1 MTPPERVADALRRAG
16 LPDRLVAFESSTGTA
31 PEAAASVGCSL
42 GQIVKSLYFSADGR
56 PTVVLV
62 AGDRQAD
69 TARLAELLGVP
80 RKKLAMGSAAEVEA
94 VTGYAVGGVAP
105 VGHLAPCDIVADES
119 LRRFET
125 VFAAAGDSH
134 TVFDAE
140 PDELVARVGGQWAAI
155 TR

>member
-1 MTPPERVADALRRAG
+1 M
-16 LPDRLVAFESSTGTA
+16 
-31 PEAAASVGCSL
+31 AAALQAVRRD
-42 GQIVKSLYFSADGR
+42 VTRRDWR
-56 PTVVLV
+56 PSWSCPAARPGKYAA
-62 AGDRQAD
+62 AG
-69 TARLAELLGVP
+69 
-80 RKKLAMGSAAEVEA
+80 AAEVEA

-134 TVFDAE
+134 TVFEAE
-140 PDELVARVGGQWAAI
+140 PEALVARVGGQWAAI